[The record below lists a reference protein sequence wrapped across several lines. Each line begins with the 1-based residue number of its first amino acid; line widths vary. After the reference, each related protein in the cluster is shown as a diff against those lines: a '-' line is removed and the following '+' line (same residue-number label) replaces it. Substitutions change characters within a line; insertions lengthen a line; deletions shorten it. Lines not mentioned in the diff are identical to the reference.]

1 MSKKQKSYFNKK
13 GQVSETINSVPV
25 ENILPTKYGTL
36 SLVFGIAG
44 ILLFFLFLP
53 LIMTSS
59 IIQSTGGS
67 LGIGF
72 LGTIIKNLSIPL
84 TILLLVID
92 LLAIFFSLKQKKIH
106 WDGKAKAGLI
116 LGIIGLVF
124 VLFIFYLKYKLMKIG
139 DDISQGLSASIGGLT
154 VK

>member
-1 MSKKQKSYFNKK
+1 MRKKQKSYLNKK
-13 GQVSETINSVPV
+13 GQISETINSPPV

-44 ILLFFLFLP
+44 IVLFFLFLP

-59 IIQSTGGS
+59 IIQSIGGS

-72 LGTIIKNLSIPL
+72 LGTIIKNSAIPAL
-84 TILLLVID
+84 ILLVAID
-92 LLAIFFSLKQKKIH
+92 ILAIFFSLKQKKIH

-139 DDISQGLSASIGGLT
+139 DEVSQGLSASIGGPT

>member
-1 MSKKQKSYFNKK
+1 
-13 GQVSETINSVPV
+13 
-25 ENILPTKYGTL
+25 
-36 SLVFGIAG
+36 
-44 ILLFFLFLP
+44 
-53 LIMTSS
+53 SS
-59 IIQSTGGS
+59 IIQSIGGS

>member
-92 LLAIFFSLKQKKIH
+92 LLAIFFSLKQKKI
-106 WDGKAKAGLI
+106 
-116 LGIIGLVF
+116 
-124 VLFIFYLKYKLMKIG
+124 
-139 DDISQGLSASIGGLT
+139 
-154 VK
+154 